1 MPNNG
6 DPRPS
11 RPGEHA
17 SGAFTRRGL
26 LRGAAAAGSL
36 PLLAGVGSAVA
47 AGTASAAPPTAGA
60 DSAPTIAARPR
71 QGRLREYWLQAE
83 SFFHNLVPNGRDE
96 MMGTTFTP
104 DQSSYWALG
113 YRAYTP
119 GWGTSLDPSDDIG
132 RNDGIP

>member
-6 DPRPS
+6 DPRLS
-11 RPGEHA
+11 RPGQHA

-60 DSAPTIAARPR
+60 DSAPTVAARPR
-71 QGRLREYWLQAE
+71 QRRLTEHWLQAE
-83 SFFHNLVPNGRDE
+83 SFLHNLVPNGRDE
-96 MMGTTFTP
+96 MMGR
-104 DQSSYWALG
+104 SL
-113 YRAYTP
+113 TP
-119 GWGTSLDPSDDIG
+119 GQSPY
-132 RNDGIP
+132 